1 MDGSTH
7 PHVKGVMYNNSL
19 MATESTILRGELLPV
34 LKIMHGQFRQARF
47 ASHMISPLLRGIFFC
62 GVLLISLMGFKARV
76 LEVYFEDETLVVRP
90 TKLYDFTHG
99 NDAAFKTFTQWYH
112 GKPIGDTVRAS

>member
-7 PHVKGVMYNNSL
+7 PHVKGVMYNNSNSL

-47 ASHMISPLLRGIFFC
+47 ASHMISP
-62 GVLLISLMGFKARV
+62 VLLISLMGFKARV